1 MTKNTHFNK
10 TKFTKTAADHI
21 VFVLVWLFIFP
32 IVVVSG
38 IFTKLTERKND
49 ANTRGTSVESKIHP
63 KNTQTQSSELQDS
76 GVEYSYIDDEV
87 VGV

>member
-38 IFTKLTERKND
+38 IFTKLTERKDD
-49 ANTRGTSVESKIHP
+49 AKTRITSVESKIPP
-63 KNTQTQSSELQDS
+63 KNTKRQSSELQ
-76 GVEYSYIDDEV
+76 YSYIDDEI

>member
-1 MTKNTHFNK
+1 MTHNTYFNRK
-10 TKFTKTAADHI
+10 LARKVAEYI
-21 VFVLVWLFIFP
+21 VFAIVWLGIFP
-32 IVVVSG
+32 VVVVMG
-38 IFTKLTERKND
+38 IYIKLTERKND

-76 GVEYSYIDDEV
+76 GIEYSYIDDEV